1 MPALHILIVYGS
13 RYGQTAKIASY
24 MRDLLTADGATPAV
38 VSVDGPRSVAIGDF
52 DGVIVGSPIFYG
64 RHLRSVERF
73 VRQHRD
79 ALNAVTSAFYSV
91 SGSAASRDEA
101 EPTAARKCVNGFLS
115 RTGWQPSHTDIVG
128 GAMSYTKY
136 NPLLRWVMKRISQKR
151 GGPTDTSR
159 DHEVTDWLQVRQF
172 VDTFMALTS
181 QATEGKKAATK

>member
-24 MRDLLTADGATPAV
+24 MRDLLIADGAVPTV
-38 VSVDGPRSVAIGDF
+38 VSVDGPRSIAMEGF

-73 VRQHRD
+73 VRQNHH
-79 ALNAVTSAFYSV
+79 ALNAATSAFFSV
-91 SGSAASRDEA
+91 SGSAAGRDEA
-101 EPTAARKCVNGFLS
+101 ELTAARKRLNEFLN
-115 RTGWQPSHTDIVG
+115 RTGWQPSHADILG
-128 GAMSYTKY
+128 GAIAYTKY
-136 NPLLRWVMKRISQKR
+136 NPLLRWVMKRISQKK

-172 VDTFMALTS
+172 VDTFRELT
-181 QATEGKKAATK
+181 THAANGRKPAMK